1 MNITFYRKAAYKV
14 ADLVTRNG
22 QYTEIEINNIR
33 YGLVCIFSDL
43 YKTILFLLIFSL
55 LSLTK
60 EFLCAFLAFLLL
72 RPFVGGYHSKNE
84 ISCILMSFIMMFIA
98 IFVGR
103 TVINSYYI
111 QLAHIVVLPIL
122 GFLISPVKEIKNQ
135 EDQKKK
141 RILAGLLTFL
151 LLLLDFFFISSN
163 IITWSVIEVYV
174 LSVYQILIIKYN
186 HKL

>member
-1 MNITFYRKAAYKV
+1 
-14 ADLVTRNG
+14 
-22 QYTEIEINNIR
+22 
-33 YGLVCIFSDL
+33 
-43 YKTILFLLIFSL
+43 
-55 LSLTK
+55 
-60 EFLCAFLAFLLL
+60 
-72 RPFVGGYHSKNE
+72 
-84 ISCILMSFIMMFIA
+84 MMFIA